1 MRRREILAGAGL
13 AAGASLGLSAPA
25 FSQGARRLTMVTD
38 WPEGPGLLESA
49 RRFARSVATA
59 SAGRLDIEVSPAGA
73 VVRPVEA
80 LDAVE
85 AAIAD
90 LVHTHIG
97 YYDRRSPVLHAF
109 SGLPFGLTADE
120 LYAWVTFGGGQALLD
135 EIGAASS
142 VKPLLCSS
150 TGAQMGGWF
159 LTEIATTADLAGL
172 RCRMAGFGAE
182 VYRRLGAVAV
192 MLPGS
197 QIVEALGSG
206 AIDACEW
213 IGPWLDLEMGLDR
226 VANVYHYP
234 GWQEPGACLVVAINL
249 GVWESLAAEDRH
261 LIEIAAAAEF
271 ARSLAEFNVMNAH
284 ALDRL
289 RSDGRVAIRP
299 FGDEVLARLA
309 EVSRDVVAEA
319 GSAGALERRIM
330 AAYMAFR
337 TRIRGW
343 SEVAEAGY
351 FARRHLSP

>member
-1 MRRREILAGAGL
+1 MRRRELLTGAGL
-13 AAGASLGLSAPA
+13 AAGASLSLSAPA
-25 FSQGARRLTMVTD
+25 LSQGARRLTMVTD
-38 WPEGPGLLESA
+38 WPDGPGLLESA
-49 RRFARSVATA
+49 RRFAGSVASA
-59 SAGRLDIEVSPAGA
+59 SSGRIDIDVTPAGA
-73 VVRPVEA
+73 VVRPLEA

-85 AAIAD
+85 AGIAD

-97 YYDRRSPVLHAF
+97 YYDRRSPMLHAF

-120 LYAWVTFGGGQALLD
+120 LHAWVAFGGGQALLD
-135 EIGAASS
+135 ELGAASS

-159 LTEIATTADLAGL
+159 LREIATADDLIGL
-172 RCRMAGFGAE
+172 RCRMSGFSAE

-213 IGPWLDLEMGLDR
+213 IGPWLDVEMGLDR

-234 GWQEPGACLVVAINL
+234 GWQEPGACLVVAVNL
-249 GVWESLAAEDRH
+249 GLWESLAEEDRH

-271 ARSLAEFNVMNAH
+271 ARSLAEFNVKNAR
-284 ALDRL
+284 ALERL
-289 RSDGRVAIRP
+289 RSEGRIAIRP
-299 FGDEVLARLA
+299 FADAMVARFA
-309 EVSRDVVAEA
+309 DISRDIVEEA
-319 GSAGALERRIM
+319 GSTGALEQRIL
-330 AAYMAFR
+330 AAYLEFR
-337 TRIRGW
+337 SRIRGW

-351 FARRHLSP
+351 FARRHLSR